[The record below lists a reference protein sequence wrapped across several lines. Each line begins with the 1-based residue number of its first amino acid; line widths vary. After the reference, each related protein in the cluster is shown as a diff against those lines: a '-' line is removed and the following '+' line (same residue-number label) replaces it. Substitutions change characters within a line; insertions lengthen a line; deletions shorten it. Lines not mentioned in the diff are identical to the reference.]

1 MPNRITYKDPGGFC
15 EHCGGGF
22 YILYDKYQ
30 DEGILYCS
38 DCMLANGD
46 IDEHQVQQDEED
58 AELIALAWHQSEID
72 RIRNTKK

>member
-1 MPNRITYKDPGGFC
+1 
-15 EHCGGGF
+15 
-22 YILYDKYQ
+22 
-30 DEGILYCS
+30 
-38 DCMLANGD
+38 LANGD